1 MSVLTLE
8 QRLVEL
14 RDLRR
19 RIDAEIRKVTG
30 AIDDVRAQRAER
42 RSRHERPPCGT
53 DQGYEWHRYREERVT
68 CADCKAAHSLHVTEW
83 QRAKR
88 QEQRKAS

>member
-19 RIDAEIRKVTG
+19 RIDAEIHKVTG
-30 AIDDVRAQRAER
+30 AIDDQRPR
-42 RSRHERPPCGT
+42 RRRNGEPAPCGT
-53 DQGYEWHRYREERVT
+53 EQGYQWHRRSGVTKDRECLDAHAEYER
-68 CADCKAAHSLHVTEW
+68 
-83 QRAKR
+83 R
-88 QEQRKAS
+88 RKALRRAS